1 MSRLH
6 IQTMMHV
13 PFEGPGHIGEWAKAR
28 GHRLSETHLFDGAA
42 PLACDAFDWLLVMG
56 GPMGAND
63 DNQYPWMPAEK
74 AAIRAAIDAGKP
86 VIGVCL
92 GAQLIA
98 DVMGARV
105 FPNAEKEIGWFP
117 VTSATS
123 NTPCFGHMPAS
134 LPVLHWHG
142 DTFNL
147 PDGAQ
152 HLFRSDGC
160 ENQGFV
166 LNDRVFGFQFHFE
179 TTPAGCDA
187 LLQNCR
193 DELSTG
199 QFIQSETEIRAQ
211 KRNFSR
217 MHAVL
222 DTFLDNL
229 ASIA

>member
-1 MSRLH
+1 
-6 IQTMMHV
+6 
-13 PFEGPGHIGEWAKAR
+13 
-28 GHRLSETHLFDGAA
+28 
-42 PLACDAFDWLLVMG
+42 
-56 GPMGAND
+56 
-63 DNQYPWMPAEK
+63 
-74 AAIRAAIDAGKP
+74 
-86 VIGVCL
+86 VCL